1 MSTTRRSDLTFV
13 PTPRLKAALLVA
25 AVGVVGLGGCDS
37 SGGRKD
43 AYRLNPTPE
52 LDTHAQRRDD
62 IDNQLTL
69 TNDTNLRMFNEDVGR
84 FWLLD
89 RPSRLSKYPSTY

>member
-1 MSTTRRSDLTFV
+1 MSTPRRTDLTLAS
-13 PTPRLKAALLVA
+13 TPLLKAGLLLAAL
-25 AVGVVGLGGCDS
+25 GVVVLGGCDS
-37 SGGRKD
+37 SGGRKH

-52 LDTHAQRRDD
+52 LDTQAQRRDD

-69 TNDTNLRMFNEDVGR
+69 TNDTNLRILNEDVGR

-89 RPSRLSKYPSTY
+89 RPSRMSKLPSTY